1 MKFQHNELCA
11 SATEKRRMCTVATT
25 EDGFKDC
32 LIFFHLGKKNQKKTY
47 EVVCV
52 DVFFCIRTPYVVLDV
67 CNNVNKSQNQW
78 F

>member
-11 SATEKRRMCTVATT
+11 SATEKRRMCTMATI

-32 LIFFHLGKKNQKKTY
+32 LIFLVKEKKPY

-52 DVFFCIRTPYVVLDV
+52 DVFFVPGHLML
-67 CNNVNKSQNQW
+67 